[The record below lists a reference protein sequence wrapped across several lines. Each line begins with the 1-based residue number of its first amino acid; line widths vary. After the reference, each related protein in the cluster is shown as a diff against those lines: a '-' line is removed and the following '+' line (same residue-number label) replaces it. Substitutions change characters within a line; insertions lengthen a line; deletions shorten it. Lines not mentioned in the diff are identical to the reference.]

1 MVTFF
6 RKHSNNTS
14 SPLIVPESQFADIV
28 RILIEEA
35 DCDPNFE
42 YFENRCSNNLLQNL
56 CKYRRVLDL
65 RELTPIIHYL
75 LTQESFS
82 MEPSPTIASQI
93 REFSPMSDMLYHSES
108 EVSADMANLVQKQKI
123 SATFVAEFGF
133 SVLQDA
139 LMQDHNIP
147 IIRSLILSGAWL
159 HTKDADRRTPT
170 RIAWW
175 RSNSGE
181 YHLPF
186 ASYNTSTPPTPS
198 EADNEIFD
206 FLLEDGNF
214 SRALQECD
222 INLWEFASNEAR
234 VLASEDTDE
243 PLQYLTGA
251 CYHRKCVDGPGNS
264 PAAVNAAPTPFR
276 RRSHVSEDP

>member
-1 MVTFF
+1 MISFF
-6 RKHSNNTS
+6 RKDGVDSSNVMLVAENQ
-14 SPLIVPESQFADIV
+14 LVDLV
-28 RILIEEA
+28 RVLIEEA

-65 RELTPIIHYL
+65 RELTTMIHYL

-82 MEPSPTIASQI
+82 MEPSPTMVSQI
-93 REFSPMSDMLYHSES
+93 RDFSPMSDLLYHNES
-108 EVSADMANLVQKQKI
+108 EATADMVDLVQKQKI
-123 SATFVAEFGF
+123 SATFVADFGY

-139 LMQDHNIP
+139 LMQDHGIAVL
-147 IIRSLILSGAWL
+147 RSLISSGAWL
-159 HTKDADRRTPT
+159 HTKDADRQTPT

-175 RSNSGE
+175 RLQIGE

-186 ASYNTSTPPTPS
+186 ASYKTLKPP
-198 EADNEIFD
+198 EAGYEIFE
-206 FLLEDGNF
+206 FLSEDGNF
-214 SRALQECD
+214 SRALQECG
-222 INLWEFASNEAR
+222 INLWDFALDEAM
-234 VLASEDTDE
+234 VLASEDPDE

-251 CYHRKCVDGPGNS
+251 CYHRKSVDES
-264 PAAVNAAPTPFR
+264 EDSVVTLNAAPTAFR